1 MYIKNLKM
9 NSQNFR
15 ILYLVFEGKPYQL
28 AEKRNKH
35 FEYLL
40 TTKVVILAA
49 SLGS

>member
-9 NSQNFR
+9 NSQN
-15 ILYLVFEGKPYQL
+15 LVFEGKPYQL
-28 AEKRNKH
+28 AEKLNKH